1 MNFISSTTIF
11 AALVLGSFFSA
22 QACAG
27 DAAHAK
33 LIEHLLTD
41 VDSSNVPPGYDFLT
55 TEGFAIGDA
64 AADRKIEGAIHAL
77 FSRKSR
83 LPGSRKFDTGTEAI
97 VYFVFPTSEDALQYS
112 NRTLAG
118 DDVAVWS
125 GDSGLFHS
133 NGPTTT
139 TRVELKGPQG
149 ATLQMRCKAFDY
161 VINCSSAVS
170 VVTLELD
177 LQEPKLR
184 AAKTDAERQRIVAAR
199 MQTEAGGLLRTA
211 LEHLKRAENDN

>member
-55 TEGFAIGDA
+55 TEGFAICDA

-112 NRTLAG
+112 NRDSRRRRPCGMVGRFRFISLE
-118 DDVAVWS
+118 WS
-125 GDSGLFHS
+125 YNNNQG
-133 NGPTTT
+133 
-139 TRVELKGPQG
+139 RIKG
-149 ATLQMRCKAFDY
+149 
-161 VINCSSAVS
+161 
-170 VVTLELD
+170 
-177 LQEPKLR
+177 
-184 AAKTDAERQRIVAAR
+184 AAR
-199 MQTEAGGLLRTA
+199 SNATNA
-211 LEHLKRAENDN
+211 L

>member
-1 MNFISSTTIF
+1 MKFISSTTIC

-22 QACAG
+22 QARAG
-27 DAAHAK
+27 DGAHAK
-33 LIEHLLTD
+33 LIKHLLTD

-77 FSRKSR
+77 FSRKNR

-118 DDVAVWS
+118 DDLAVWS

-139 TRVELKGPQG
+139 TRVEVKGPQG
-149 ATLQMRCKAFDY
+149 APLQMRCKAFDY
-161 VINCSSAVS
+161 LINCSSAVS